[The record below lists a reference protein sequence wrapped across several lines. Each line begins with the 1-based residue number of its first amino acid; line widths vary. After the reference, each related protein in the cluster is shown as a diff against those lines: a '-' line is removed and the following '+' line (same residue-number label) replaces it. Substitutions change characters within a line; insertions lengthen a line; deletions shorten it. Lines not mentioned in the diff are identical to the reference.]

1 MKKIGKLLLAATML
15 TSFGVHAN
23 DTAAPQPTQ
32 EELAALAAAQQAA
45 AAQAEAIRNQQNRQ
59 S

>member
-1 MKKIGKLLLAATML
+1 MIKISKLLAAATL
-15 TSFGVHAN
+15 LISFGVHAEN
-23 DTAAPQPTQ
+23 PAPQPTP

-45 AAQAEAIRNQQNRQ
+45 AAQAEAIRNQQNR